1 MSPVPSPDDAVPP
14 QDGAAA
20 YPIPPLPPTPP
31 APPMPRGA
39 SMPPDAPAPGS
50 AVETAPTPAPDEEA
64 PPAFRLRLPRSSRDW
79 LDLLPAA
86 LTVLIGAWVLVTYS
100 VGQWRAMTVPSWDL
114 GIFSEAAK
122 AYSHLDAPIVPIKGP
137 DYNLL
142 GDHFHPILVLLGPLW
157 ALFPSGL
164 TLLIVQDLLLAVS
177 AWPIVRLAQR
187 LTHPM
192 VALALGLT
200 YVLSWGFQGAVA
212 AQFHEIAFAVP
223 MLAFASA
230 AFVERRW
237 LAVACW
243 SAPLVLVKEDLGLT
257 VLMIGLAVAVR
268 GLREVKRGRVIHPVG
283 RLTTWQL
290 GLALAAFGVAMF
302 FLTTMVFLPMLNPG
316 GSWAYSIGSGGAAG
330 AHQDLLTRL
339 FSPEVKIETLVVLL
353 LTAGGIGLGSPWIA
367 VVAPTLAWRLLG
379 SVTFYWEWKNWHYN
393 AVLIPVAIGAL
404 LDVVAALKRRRARR
418 PDGAGW
424 LGVSLWARWVA
435 LLGLATPMLL
445 GVMTAHDLPLWQM
458 NNRDFGKAPQRMSA
472 IETVY
477 GLIPEGATVE
487 TDLSL
492 MSYLVPQAD
501 VAWVGTGSAAPQYV
515 VIDARSS
522 AWGGNAPRDAA
533 AWIEGR
539 TGRDY
544 ILIFNQDD
552 LQVAQLVGAN

>member
-1 MSPVPSPDDAVPP
+1 MPRSDNTVPS
-14 QDGAAA
+14 QDGDAAF
-20 YPIPPLPPTPP
+20 PIPPLPAATSAPPLPQGRHLPPDARAPGEGTGTARAIAPEAEKAPPFRP
-31 APPMPRGA
+31 APPH
-39 SMPPDAPAPGS
+39 S
-50 AVETAPTPAPDEEA
+50 
-64 PPAFRLRLPRSSRDW
+64 LRDLR
-79 LDLLPAA
+79 DLLPAA
-86 LTVLIGAWVLVTYS
+86 LTVLIGAWVLISYS

-122 AYSHLDAPIVPIKGP
+122 AYSHLQAPIVPIKGP

-164 TLLIVQDLLLAVS
+164 TLLIVQDLLLAIS
-177 AWPIVRLAQR
+177 AWPIVRLTQR
-187 LTHPM
+187 LTHPI
-192 VALALGLT
+192 VALALGLA

-268 GLREVKRGRVIHPVG
+268 GLGELKRGHLARPVG
-283 RLTTWQL
+283 RLTTWQF
-290 GLALAAFGVAMF
+290 GLALAAFGVIMF
-302 FLTTMVFLPMLNPG
+302 FLTTMVLLPMLNPD
-316 GSWAYSIGSGGAAG
+316 GSWAYSIGSGGG
-330 AHQDLLTRL
+330 AHQGLLTRL
-339 FSPEVKIETLVVLL
+339 FSPEVKIQTLVVLM
-353 LTAGGIGLGSPWIA
+353 LTAGLIGLGSPWIT
-367 VVAPTLAWRLLG
+367 VVAPTLAWRFLG
-379 SVTFYWEWKNWHYN
+379 SVAFYWEWKNWHYN

-404 LDVVAALKRRRARR
+404 LDVVAALKRRRSRR
-418 PDGAGW
+418 PEGAGW
-424 LGVSLWARWVA
+424 LEAPLWARWLT
-435 LLGLATPMLL
+435 LLGLAAPMLL
-445 GVMTAHDLPLWQM
+445 GVLTASYLPLWQLT
-458 NNRDFGKAPQRMSA
+458 NRDFGKAPERMASVEA
-472 IETVY
+472 VY
-477 GLIPEGATVE
+477 GLIPEGSTVE

-492 MSYLVPQAD
+492 MAYLVPRAD
-501 VAWVGTGSAAPQYV
+501 VAWVGTGSEAPQYV

-544 ILIFNQDD
+544 ILIFNKDD
-552 LQVAQLVGAN
+552 LQVAQLVGTR

>member
-14 QDGAAA
+14 RDGGAL
-20 YPIPPLPPTPP
+20 PIPPLPA
-31 APPMPRGA
+31 APPMPPGQC
-39 SMPPDAPAPGS
+39 SPPDAGAPGEG
-50 AVETAPTPAPDEEA
+50 AGTTRAIAPEAEEA
-64 PPAFRLRLPRSSRDW
+64 PPFRLTPPRSFEDLR
-79 LDLLPAA
+79 DLLPAA
-86 LTVLIGAWVLVTYS
+86 LTVLIGAWVLISYS

-122 AYSHLDAPIVPIKGP
+122 AYSQLNAPIVPIKGP
-137 DYNLL
+137 GYNLL

-187 LTHPM
+187 LTQPV

-257 VLMIGLAVAVR
+257 VLMIGLAVTAR
-268 GLREVKRGRVIHPVG
+268 GLGELRRGRLVRPLG

-290 GLALAAFGVAMF
+290 GLALATFGVIMF
-302 FLTTMVFLPMLNPG
+302 FLTTMVLLPMLNPD
-316 GSWAYSIGSGGAAG
+316 GSWAYSIGSGSDSG

-339 FSPEVKIETLVVLL
+339 FSPEVKIQTLVVLA
-353 LTAGGIGLGSPWIA
+353 LTAGLIGLGSPWIA
-367 VVAPTLAWRLLG
+367 VVAPTLAWRFLG
-379 SVTFYWEWKNWHYN
+379 SVAFYWEWKNWHYN

-404 LDVVAALKRRRARR
+404 LDVVAALKRRRSRR
-418 PDGAGW
+418 PEGPGW
-424 LGVSLWARWVA
+424 LAAPLWARWLA

-445 GVMTAHDLPLWQM
+445 GAVTASDLPLWQM
-458 NNRDFGKAPQRMSA
+458 NNRDFGKAPERLASVKA
-472 IETVY
+472 VY
-477 GLIPEGATVE
+477 DLIPEGSTVE

-492 MSYLVPQAD
+492 MAYLVPRAD
-501 VAWVGTGSAAPQYV
+501 VAWVGTGREAPQYV

-539 TGRDY
+539 TGRTY
-544 ILIFNQDD
+544 ALIFNKDD
-552 LQVAQLVGAN
+552 LQVARLVDTR

>member
-20 YPIPPLPPTPP
+20 YPIPPLPA
-31 APPMPRGA
+31 APPMPPLPQGQYL
-39 SMPPDAPAPGS
+39 PPDARGPEESAGAARAIAPE
-50 AVETAPTPAPDEEA
+50 AEEV
-64 PPAFRLRLPRSSRDW
+64 PPFRLTPPRSLRD
-79 LDLLPAA
+79 LRDLLPAA
-86 LTVLIGAWVLVTYS
+86 LTVLIGAWVLIAYS

-137 DYNLL
+137 GYNLL

-164 TLLIVQDLLLAVS
+164 TLLIVQDILLAVS

-187 LTHPM
+187 LTHPI

-268 GLREVKRGRVIHPVG
+268 GLGELRRGHLAHPIG

-290 GLALAAFGVAMF
+290 GLVLAAFGVVMF
-302 FLTTMVFLPMLNPG
+302 FLTTTVLLPMLNPG
-316 GSWAYSIGSGGAAG
+316 GTWAYSIGSGADGG
-330 AHQDLLTRL
+330 AHQDLITRL
-339 FSPEVKIETLVVLL
+339 FSPEVKIQTLVVLA

-367 VVAPTLAWRLLG
+367 VVAPTLAWRFLG
-379 SVTFYWEWKNWHYN
+379 SVAFYWEWRNWHYN
-393 AVLIPVAIGAL
+393 AVLIPVAVGAL
-404 LDVVAALKRRRARR
+404 LDVVAALKRRRSRR
-418 PDGAGW
+418 PEGAGW
-424 LGVSLWARWVA
+424 LEVPLWARWLA
-435 LLGLATPMLL
+435 LLGLAAPMVL
-445 GVMTAHDLPLWQM
+445 GAVTASDLPLWQM
-458 NNRDFGKAPQRMSA
+458 NDRGFGRAPERMASVEA
-472 IETVY
+472 VRN
-477 GLIPEGATVE
+477 LIPEGSTVE

-492 MSYLVPQAD
+492 MAYLVPRAD
-501 VAWVGTGSAAPQYV
+501 VAWVGTGSEAPQYV

-544 ILIFNQDD
+544 ILIFNEDD
-552 LQVAQLVGAN
+552 LQVAQLVGSR

>member
-14 QDGAAA
+14 RDGAAL
-20 YPIPPLPPTPP
+20 PIPPLPA
-31 APPMPRGA
+31 APPMPPGQC
-39 SMPPDAPAPGS
+39 SPPDAGAPGEG
-50 AVETAPTPAPDEEA
+50 AGTTRAIAPEAEEA
-64 PPAFRLRLPRSSRDW
+64 PPFRLTPPRSFEDLR
-79 LDLLPAA
+79 DLLPAA
-86 LTVLIGAWVLVTYS
+86 LTVLIGAWVLISYS

-122 AYSHLDAPIVPIKGP
+122 AYSQLNAPIVPIKGP
-137 DYNLL
+137 GYNLL

-187 LTHPM
+187 LTQPV

-257 VLMIGLAVAVR
+257 VLMIGLAVTAR
-268 GLREVKRGRVIHPVG
+268 GLGELRRGRLVRPLG
-283 RLTTWQL
+283 RLATWQL
-290 GLALAAFGVAMF
+290 GLALATFGVIMF
-302 FLTTMVFLPMLNPG
+302 FLTTMVLLPMLNPD
-316 GSWAYSIGSGGAAG
+316 GSWAYSIGSGSDSG

-339 FSPEVKIETLVVLL
+339 FSPEVKIQTLVVLA
-353 LTAGGIGLGSPWIA
+353 LTAGLIGLGSPWIA
-367 VVAPTLAWRLLG
+367 VVAPTLAWRFLG
-379 SVTFYWEWKNWHYN
+379 SVAFYWEWKNWHYN

-404 LDVVAALKRRRARR
+404 LDVVAALKRRRSRR
-418 PDGAGW
+418 PEGPGW
-424 LGVSLWARWVA
+424 LAAPLWARWLA

-445 GVMTAHDLPLWQM
+445 GAVTASDLPLWQM
-458 NNRDFGKAPQRMSA
+458 NNRDFGKAPERLASVKA
-472 IETVY
+472 VY
-477 GLIPEGATVE
+477 DLIPEGSTVE

-492 MSYLVPQAD
+492 MAYLVPRAD
-501 VAWVGTGSAAPQYV
+501 VAWVGTGREAPQYV

-539 TGRDY
+539 TGRTY
-544 ILIFNQDD
+544 ALIFNKDD
-552 LQVAQLVGAN
+552 LQVARLVDTR